1 MRLRKFELLDKK
13 EKQLTAKQGNLSSR
27 RHLQDGH
34 RVVVTGMSAITALGH
49 SVDETWENLVAGR
62 SGIDKITIMDATPYA
77 CQIGGEVKNFN
88 PEDYIPRK
96 QARHMASTTKFALI
110 AAEQAVEHSGLDL
123 DSVNRDDVGVII
135 GTAGGSTVE
144 ETELATKTLLDE
156 VKGKLSPFQILRF
169 WPNMPSFF
177 IAEHFKFKGYNS
189 TVCTACAAGTQAIG
203 DAFNTIRRG
212 AAEIMIT
219 GGAESLVSETVFSGF
234 TAMRALPS
242 TYNDDP
248 QKAMKPFDANR
259 EGFVPGQGTGMLV
272 LESLEHAKKRGAE
285 IYAEIIGAGASNDA
299 YHLIAPDP
307 EGKGAALALKRAV
320 EDARVNLDEVDY
332 INAHG
337 TSTPLGDKAETA
349 AIKRVFGEV
358 AYDIPVNSTKS
369 MVGHMMGATG
379 GLEAIVCIQS
389 INNNLLHPT
398 INYETPDPECDLDY
412 VPNEARETEVR
423 VAVSNSFGLG
433 GQNACLTIGAFED

>member
-1 MRLRKFELLDKK
+1 MTSQK
-13 EKQLTAKQGNLSSR
+13 AKISSSSR
-27 RHLQDGH
+27 FQEGQ
-34 RVVVTGMSAITALGH
+34 RVVVTGMSAITSLGH
-49 SVDETWENLVAGR
+49 SVDETWEKLIAGH
-62 SGIDKITIMDATPYA
+62 SGIDKITIMDPSPYD

-88 PEDYIPRK
+88 PEDYIPRR
-96 QARHMASTTKFALI
+96 QARHMAFTTKFALI
-110 AAEQAVEHSGLDL
+110 AAEQAIDHSGLEL

-144 ETELATKTLLDE
+144 ETELATKALLDDAR
-156 VKGKLSPFQILRF
+156 GKLSPFQILRF

-189 TVCTACAAGTQAIG
+189 TVCTACAAATQAIG

-212 AAEIMIT
+212 AAEIVIT

-242 TYNDDP
+242 NYNDDP
-248 QKAMKPFDANR
+248 KKAMKPFDANR
-259 EGFVPGQGTGMLV
+259 EGFVPGQGAGILV

-285 IYAEIIGAGASNDA
+285 IYAEVLGAGVSSDA

-358 AYDIPVNSTKS
+358 AYDVPVNSTKS

-389 INNNLLHPT
+389 INNNILHPT

-412 VPNEARETEVR
+412 VPNQARETEIN

-433 GQNACLTIGAFED
+433 GQNACLAVGKFKG